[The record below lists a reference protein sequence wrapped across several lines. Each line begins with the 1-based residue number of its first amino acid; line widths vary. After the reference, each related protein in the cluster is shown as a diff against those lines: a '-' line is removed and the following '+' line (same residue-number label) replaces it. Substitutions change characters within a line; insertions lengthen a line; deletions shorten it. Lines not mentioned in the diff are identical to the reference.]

1 MWLGTG
7 LQDIKEVAQLA
18 LVADAP
24 LISHSA
30 DNARR
35 ADGTE
40 AREGAERQEVT
51 GAQNSRDERGAGSR
65 LRSMLLRMLVRLAGR
80 GGVGRATMCEVLEP
94 LWVGILLRRIGGKPS
109 NAADA
114 TSLVDLVA
122 LLLVESEA
130 YLVSLRRADI
140 PSLLS
145 RVLIRFPGHT
155 PLALALVRLAFF
167 SARNA
172 AEPDSERLFLKPAN
186 LAAIL
191 CYEPAPDSTS
201 KPVFPEALH
210 AALLLLRAGLH
221 RELAPPAAVRGAEL
235 TPPAAVRGGFY
246 DGASD
251 KVAAVASE
259 AENGLRG
266 ATLRL
271 PLVCG
276 PPMNLPAES
285 LAESAEGG
293 AGEQEGSLANANCAA
308 AQVSHSRTAFLA
320 VVARLPR

>member
-1 MWLGTG
+1 MG

-24 LISHSA
+24 LRSHSA

-35 ADGTE
+35 TDGTE
-40 AREGAERQEVT
+40 SREGPERQEVA
-51 GAQNSRDERGAGSR
+51 GAQDSRDERGAGSR

-122 LLLVESEA
+122 LLLIERET

-145 RVLIRFPGHT
+145 RVIIRFPGHT

-172 AEPDSERLFLKPAN
+172 AEPDSERLSHKPAN
-186 LAAIL
+186 LASIL
-191 CYEPAPDSTS
+191 CYEPAPDLTS

-221 RELAPPAAVRGAEL
+221 RELAPPAAVQGAEL
-235 TPPAAVRGGFY
+235 APPAAVRGGFH

-251 KVAAVASE
+251 KVAAAASE
-259 AENGLRG
+259 AEENSLRG

-276 PPMNLPAES
+276 PPVNLPAES

-293 AGEQEGSLANANCAA
+293 AGGQGGSLANANCAA

-320 VVARLPR
+320 VVARLLR